1 MYTRARATRGALSPI
16 ASASSADAELL
27 HDQRTAGGIGHQ
39 DGETDHAVF
48 QAALRHDGSLV
59 AHALTIQIYNLYSG
73 FLLF

>member
-1 MYTRARATRGALSPI
+1 MLNSCMTKGWTA
-16 ASASSADAELL
+16 ASDAKMEKP
-27 HDQRTAGGIGHQ
+27 
-39 DGETDHAVF
+39 DHAVF